1 MGQNN
6 TIMKINEMPA
16 KTWYRLNLNEV
27 KLPWTEGGEQK
38 TVKTDGEESPV
49 FLTLSGTD
57 YEKKIIE
64 ININTNNI
72 ITNTKDINKTSKY
85 GLVSLIL

>member
-38 TVKTDGEESPV
+38 TVKTDQRQTVP
-49 FLTLSGTD
+49 TL
-57 YEKKIIE
+57 
-64 ININTNNI
+64 N
-72 ITNTKDINKTSKY
+72 
-85 GLVSLIL
+85 